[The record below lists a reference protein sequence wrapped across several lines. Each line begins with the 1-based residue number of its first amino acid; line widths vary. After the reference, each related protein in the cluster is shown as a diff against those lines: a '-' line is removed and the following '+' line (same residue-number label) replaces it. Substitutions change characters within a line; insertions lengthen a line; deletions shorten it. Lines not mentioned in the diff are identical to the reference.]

1 MALINVP
8 RCRWGSC
15 LYGQTGVR
23 KAAGNRV
30 HYFTTPHN
38 DRPQRCYAGQ
48 RTQLDLRINNGVVNV
63 YSSLANVGSTHNVR
77 LYIEHVAAH

>member
-1 MALINVP
+1 MALFNVP

-30 HYFTTPHN
+30 HYFTTPTMIGHSAAMRVSGPN
-38 DRPQRCYAGQ
+38 
-48 RTQLDLRINNGVVNV
+48 
-63 YSSLANVGSTHNVR
+63 STSESTME
-77 LYIEHVAAH
+77 L